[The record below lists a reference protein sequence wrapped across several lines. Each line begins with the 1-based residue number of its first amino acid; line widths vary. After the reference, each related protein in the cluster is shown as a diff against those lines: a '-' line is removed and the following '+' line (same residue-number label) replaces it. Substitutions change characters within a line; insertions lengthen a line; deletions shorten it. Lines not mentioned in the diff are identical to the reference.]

1 MAALVRKGVGWSW
14 TECGRVVCERVCV
27 NPWFAAS
34 LDSVLCSA
42 CKASIQ
48 RQIVQCPDQAK
59 SGPVSS
65 APPASNDC
73 RQSTCNF
80 SNPPTG
86 RWAMLEDVGND
97 DARDEDKTTRDA
109 LRPREP
115 QEPRESRHETTTR
128 QESPEASKRFSRY
141 RVSRMMDGYTAAE
154 EWLQQGAEWLAG
166 LRLEMRMQGT
176 KPGLVAY
183 CSGRVCWSVSPLASL
198 HEGWR
203 RKLTTS
209 QGIGYQLAPSPLKPA
224 ASGRSPASCQR
235 APPKHTAR
243 SDSPV
248 RDSDPARTTPGMAP
262 PGVGGSHL
270 EPPGA
275 TGTRCGQLG
284 NQARGIMGANWV
296 GAVRSSPSHR
306 WRRTNLGA
314 LPLRGMGAAAKYRPV
329 FNSSSGESTST
340 YSRRAE

>member
-1 MAALVRKGVGWSW
+1 
-14 TECGRVVCERVCV
+14 
-27 NPWFAAS
+27 
-34 LDSVLCSA
+34 
-42 CKASIQ
+42 
-48 RQIVQCPDQAK
+48 
-59 SGPVSS
+59 
-65 APPASNDC
+65 
-73 RQSTCNF
+73 
-80 SNPPTG
+80 
-86 RWAMLEDVGND
+86 MLEDVGND

-209 QGIGYQLAPSPLKPA
+209 QGIGTYQ
-224 ASGRSPASCQR
+224 
-235 APPKHTAR
+235 
-243 SDSPV
+243 
-248 RDSDPARTTPGMAP
+248 M
-262 PGVGGSHL
+262 
-270 EPPGA
+270 
-275 TGTRCGQLG
+275 
-284 NQARGIMGANWV
+284 
-296 GAVRSSPSHR
+296 
-306 WRRTNLGA
+306 
-314 LPLRGMGAAAKYRPV
+314 
-329 FNSSSGESTST
+329 
-340 YSRRAE
+340 YSVTQCVDIS